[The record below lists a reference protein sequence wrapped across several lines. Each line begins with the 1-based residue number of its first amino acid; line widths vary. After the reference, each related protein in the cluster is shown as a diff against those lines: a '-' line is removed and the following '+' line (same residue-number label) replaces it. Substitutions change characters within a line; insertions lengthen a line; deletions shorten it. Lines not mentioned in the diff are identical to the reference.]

1 MIEEITL
8 IQTLVLCV
16 AFAQVVFE
24 YLLKRANERHLIE
37 MRGQPPPETD
47 GLMDS
52 ETWTKATDYS
62 LAKSR
67 FASFEDAFGFVLF
80 VGVFLYLF
88 PFVFS
93 EWKADV
99 SQEASPWLCAFLVTV
114 FLTVLQIPNLFS
126 IGESSFPGRKIR
138 LQQVDQRSLGCRQDK
153 RNDSGIWLLF
163 AFARPDDISLS

>member
-80 VGVFLYLF
+80 VGVFF
-88 PFVFS
+88 IF
-93 EWKADV
+93 
-99 SQEASPWLCAFLVTV
+99 FL
-114 FLTVLQIPNLFS
+114 
-126 IGESSFPGRKIR
+126 
-138 LQQVDQRSLGCRQDK
+138 
-153 RNDSGIWLLF
+153 LLF
-163 AFARPDDISLS
+163 RNGKPRFRRKHLLGFALSW